1 MQTDRHGV
9 VYRSERD
16 HIYIYIFVWFCDVT
30 FWGISRRQQRRE
42 LKKNKNTLCW
52 LRSDSDDYIKQYLM
66 LIKNYYYHHLVIPR
80 TILPICTAS
89 HPAFIVHDEHFPL
102 EDVSL
107 SLSTAQF
114 TGPLLSHPRCHSPGW
129 CDSHFMHVTVKVC
142 LFATAVLSQI
152 KMLVE
157 SREINNK

>member
-107 SLSTAQF
+107 SLS
-114 TGPLLSHPRCHSPGW
+114 LSPRHNSP
-129 CDSHFMHVTVKVC
+129 
-142 LFATAVLSQI
+142 VLSYLTLAVILQVGVI
-152 KMLVE
+152 HTLCMWLLRFVYLPQQFCL
-157 SREINNK
+157 R